1 MDEKLQSLVFTN
13 ENCVGCNRCI
23 RVCSCMGACVAYEQD
38 ENGNLVSN
46 GGRVL
51 GITAVADTLRGAID
65 KAYDLTKKVSFD
77 EGFYRNDI
85 GARALEA
92 LK

>member
-1 MDEKLQSLVFTN
+1 MEISLPITLPEYGPDCEIFVA
-13 ENCVGCNRCI
+13 
-23 RVCSCMGACVAYEQD
+23 GAKQD
-38 ENGNLVSN
+38 ENGNLLSN

-51 GITAVADTLRGAID
+51 GITAVADTLRGAIE

-77 EGFYRNDI
+77 EGYYRNDI